1 MEYLEKLEST
11 FNWLIG
17 ELRDELSN
25 IRTNR
30 PTPRLIEDIPV
41 DYMEQAL
48 SVKQLGSIAVE
59 MPRNLVISPW
69 DKNSLQA
76 IAKGIEAA
84 KLGVTVA
91 VQGNVVR
98 TTLPELTDE
107 RREELSKIVRKIAEE
122 IRIRMRISRDEVN
135 KKVNSES
142 DEDIKFKG
150 KEKLQK
156 LVDKFN
162 KEVDELV
169 EVKLKE
175 IAQ

>member
-1 MEYLEKLEST
+1 M
-11 FNWLIG
+11 
-17 ELRDELSN
+17 
-25 IRTNR
+25 
-30 PTPRLIEDIPV
+30 
-41 DYMEQAL
+41 
-48 SVKQLGSIAVE
+48 
-59 MPRNLVISPW
+59 ISPW